1 MVSRGLP
8 VHGTVF
14 ASTNC
19 EHCADNP
26 RGEQMALMG
35 FIGNTAKKIAFW
47 TYPRTSWQWD
57 VLCVLILVF
66 IFLTPKSWFV
76 NTPFQRSNTTQTTVV
91 MSTDV
96 VGAQLDKPEIER
108 RARQLAGR
116 PDASVT
122 AVRQR
127 RDDSGRLIAYE
138 VDIR

>member
-1 MVSRGLP
+1 
-8 VHGTVF
+8 
-14 ASTNC
+14 
-19 EHCADNP
+19 
-26 RGEQMALMG
+26 MG
-35 FIGNTAKKIAFW
+35 FVGSTAKKIAFW

-66 IFLTPKSWFV
+66 IFLAPKSWFA
-76 NTPFQRSNTTQTTVV
+76 NTTLQRSHAAQTTVV

-96 VGAQLDKPEIER
+96 IGAQLDKTEIER

-116 PDASVT
+116 PEASVT
-122 AVRQR
+122 AVRER

>member
-1 MVSRGLP
+1 MSFVS
-8 VHGTVF
+8 
-14 ASTNC
+14 S
-19 EHCADNP
+19 
-26 RGEQMALMG
+26 
-35 FIGNTAKKIAFW
+35 TAKKIAFW

-66 IFLTPKSWFV
+66 IFLTPKSWFA
-76 NTPFQRSNTTQTTVV
+76 NTAFQRSHARMTIV

-96 VGAQLDKPEIER
+96 AGAQLDKTEIER

-122 AVRQR
+122 GVRER